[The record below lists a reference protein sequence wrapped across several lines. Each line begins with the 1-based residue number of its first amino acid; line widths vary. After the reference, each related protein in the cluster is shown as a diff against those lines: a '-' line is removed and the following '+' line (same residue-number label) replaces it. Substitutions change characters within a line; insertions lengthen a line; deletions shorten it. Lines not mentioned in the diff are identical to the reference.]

1 MCIQFPEMAEKLTA
15 AEQSILEF
23 IEGHREEFLFMTIG
37 QLSEQL
43 HVSDATVSR
52 FAKHVGCRDFKHLKA
67 IVLEQNHLEGPA
79 GKLAKTLFQDDSF
92 QAAYYVLQQQLCL
105 EKTAEQ
111 LEPQEFERA
120 IQLID
125 TAKRIFLFGKSASAS
140 VSQLLYFRLRR
151 LGFSVVMLPSG
162 GSEIAEGLAQV
173 GTGDVVIIFSF
184 SKISKEAR
192 LILDYQKEAGYQ
204 TITFTSRFHTPEED
218 SADVNL
224 YVYRGKEQEY
234 HSMTAAVAMVDAL
247 AVALSEKRGADSA
260 RCLRKIHKLKKR
272 YADCSS

>member
-1 MCIQFPEMAEKLTA
+1 MCIQFPEPMEKLTA

-37 QLSEQL
+37 QLAEQL

-79 GKLAKTLFQDDSF
+79 GKLAKTLFRDDSF
-92 QAAYYVLQQQLCL
+92 QGACYILQQQLCL
-105 EKTAEQ
+105 EKTAEH
-111 LEPQEFERA
+111 LEAADFDRA
-120 IQLID
+120 VEMLL
-125 TAKRIFLFGKSASAS
+125 TANHIFLFGKSASAS

-151 LGFSVVMLPSG
+151 LGFSVTMLPSG

-173 GTGDVVIIFSF
+173 QADDLVVLFSF
-184 SKISKEAR
+184 SKTSREAR

-204 TITFTSRFHTPEED
+204 TLAFTSRLHLPAED
-218 SADVNL
+218 QADVNL
-224 YVYRGKEQEY
+224 YVYRGLEQEY
-234 HSMTAAVAMVDAL
+234 HSMTAAVAVVDAF
-247 AVALSEKRGADSA
+247 AVALSGKRGAGSA
-260 RCLRKIHKLKKR
+260 RGLHKIHQLKKK
-272 YADCSS
+272 YTALG

>member
-1 MCIQFPEMAEKLTA
+1 MCIQFPEIAEKLTA

-37 QLSEQL
+37 QVAEQL

-67 IVLEQNHLEGPA
+67 MVLEQNHLEGPA
-79 GKLAKTLFQDDSF
+79 GKLAKTLFREDSF
-92 QAAYYVLQQQLCL
+92 QAAYYVMQQQLCL
-105 EKTAEQ
+105 EKTAEH
-111 LEPQEFERA
+111 LDAEIFERA
-120 IQLID
+120 IYCLLN
-125 TAKRIFLFGKSASAS
+125 AKRIFLFGKSASAS

-151 LGFSVVMLPSG
+151 LGLSVSLLPTG

-173 GTGDVVIIFSF
+173 QREDVVVIFSF

-192 LILDYQKEAGYQ
+192 LILDYQKEAGFQ
-204 TITFTSRFHTPEED
+204 TVAFTSRLHVPTEEQA
-218 SADVNL
+218 SVNL

-234 HSMTAAVAMVDAL
+234 HSMTAAVAVVDAL
-247 AVALSEKRGADSA
+247 VVALSEKCGADSV
-260 RCLRKIHKLKKR
+260 RCLHKIHQLKKY
-272 YADCSS
+272 YADNLS